1 MTDNAP
7 YFKRT
12 DKILKKLF
20 SSKEVTN
27 YLLQERIIWKYNLAS
42 TPWPGGLFECMIQ
55 TVKTA
60 LRKTLKNARLTQ
72 EELHTTIIEIEAT
85 VNSRPLCYAYS
96 EEVDNVLT
104 PTHLI
109 IGKRIL
115 NIPDPDSPENTEII
129 HESDTPS
136 VITKRM
142 KFLATILRHYWTQW
156 KHHYLTELRGYHR

>member
-1 MTDNAP
+1 M
-7 YFKRT
+7 
-12 DKILKKLF
+12 
-20 SSKEVTN
+20 E
-27 YLLQERIIWKYNLAS
+27 YNLAS
-42 TPWPGGLFECMIQ
+42 TPWAGGLFEHMIQ

-109 IGKRIL
+109 IGKCIL

-129 HESDTPS
+129 YESDNAICNNETYEIS
-136 VITKRM
+136 CYD
-142 KFLATILRHYWTQW
+142 ATSILDSMEASLFDRASRVSPFESKKGRYIFCYRKWHCYCT
-156 KHHYLTELRGYHR
+156 